1 MNDLNFDSIG
11 VLAYIIKC
19 CAKFNYFINYTKA
32 QKLLYCCYG
41 VILAQFNIRLTK
53 EHPKAW
59 QYGPVFP
66 RAFNAQHKNKI
77 DLAKDPILSDQC
89 PPEVRYLVYETVR
102 HFGSKS
108 AETLSRWSHEAG
120 SPWCIASDN
129 GINLYKELDD
139 NVIRQYFLDNVIDT
153 KKFQYNNTPDQTIV

>member
-66 RAFNAQHKNKI
+66 RAFNAQHKN
-77 DLAKDPILSDQC
+77 LFMPISRKSNCNFKTLCLCSC
-89 PPEVRYLVYETVR
+89 PYR
-102 HFGSKS
+102 
-108 AETLSRWSHEAG
+108 
-120 SPWCIASDN
+120 SPNA
-129 GINLYKELDD
+129 
-139 NVIRQYFLDNVIDT
+139 T
-153 KKFQYNNTPDQTIV
+153 KMLNTKTFIYRLL